1 MSAVIFTDP
10 WQYQPQN
17 KHKTSTNKE
26 SIHVK
31 ETYSAV
37 KQVPPSSSFQS
48 FQSFQSS
55 QAAAF
60 ISQNILLSEGTLDVV
75 EPELVEA
82 LSRVSEQLNALV
94 EQSLNNAVP
103 TEALVKKLSLQLD
116 EVAGVFT
123 LLDLPV
129 AASLSVQLAQAVE
142 RVYQAEPDV
151 EKAISAR
158 QYDALFQCVYLLPRF
173 FEYVQT
179 TGVASPLLLAPC
191 FYALASAGL
200 SAFVSES
207 TLIEFDYQAKE
218 LMDDAVGQLANDLT
232 EEPAAAVADVIEL
245 SLVPITGSESV
256 DSPERQDDVSAET
269 AQQQE
274 QYEQN
279 EHQDAHRKT
288 FRHLRQ
294 MYQTALIGLLRDSDV
309 SAKLVLIDR
318 VAERS
323 MNLCH
328 GSVNAS
334 VWRLLKKL
342 VAAYADNSLE
352 LTAQRRHFFNKFDRS
367 LKRLEKDPLHGMH
380 SLPDTEVLAEL
391 SLLILLADPQNVN
404 DEDLNRLGKFTPLPW
419 NDKALMAH
427 REAMERSTYKALLSM
442 LGVIKDELL
451 GAKRIL
457 DMMSE
462 SGLCETENID
472 TLMTNCERIS
482 AVLKVSGYM
491 AATSPIDKA
500 VEQMNNWRLDP
511 PDQEALLDV
520 ANMVLY
526 IENALLTG
534 SLLDEGGSQENKSTV
549 ARGLLQ
555 QAQMNLYEESKS
567 NIGLAKRAV
576 IAYIDSHYDR
586 DHIANIG
593 VCLQSVGGAFNIMD
607 VSNAEALMNRCAE
620 LLNMAYQGNSNDAV
634 GDDWLERLA
643 DALVSVEYLLDELSA
658 GRSADSRVSQLIDD
672 SLTALR

>member
-1 MSAVIFTDP
+1 MSAVIFKHP
-10 WQYQPQN
+10 WQYQSQN
-17 KHKTSTNKE
+17 KQKTSNKQE

-31 ETYSAV
+31 ETQSAV

-48 FQSFQSS
+48 S
-55 QAAAF
+55 QAAF
-60 ISQNILLSEGTLDVV
+60 LSQNILLSKGTLDVV
-75 EPELVEA
+75 EPELVEV
-82 LSRVSEQLNALV
+82 LSRASEQLNTLV

-103 TEALVKKLSLQLD
+103 AEALFKKLSLQLD
-116 EVAGVFT
+116 EVAGVFA

-129 AASLSVQLAQAVE
+129 AANLSVQLAQAVE
-142 RVYQAEPDV
+142 RVYQAEPDA
-151 EKAISAR
+151 EKAITAR

-207 TLIEFDYQAKE
+207 TLIEFDYQPKE

-232 EEPAAAVADVIEL
+232 EQPAVADADVIEL
-245 SLVPITGSESV
+245 SLVPIAGSES
-256 DSPERQDDVSAET
+256 DDNQERPGDVSSEA
-269 AQQQE
+269 ARQQKQQQE
-274 QYEQN
+274 QNEQ
-279 EHQDAHRKT
+279 QDAQRKT

-334 VWRLLKKL
+334 VWQLLKKL
-342 VAAYADNSLE
+342 VGAYADNSLE
-352 LTAQRRHFFNKFDRS
+352 LTAQRRHFFTKFDRS

-442 LGVIKDELL
+442 LDVIKDELL

-462 SGLCETENID
+462 SGLCEAENID

-534 SLLDEGGSQENKSTV
+534 SLLDGGGGSQENKSTV
-549 ARGLLQ
+549 TKGLLQ

-586 DHIANIG
+586 EHIANVG
-593 VCLQSVGGAFNIMD
+593 VCLESIAGAFNIID

-620 LLNMAYQGNSNDAV
+620 LLNVAYQGNSNDAV